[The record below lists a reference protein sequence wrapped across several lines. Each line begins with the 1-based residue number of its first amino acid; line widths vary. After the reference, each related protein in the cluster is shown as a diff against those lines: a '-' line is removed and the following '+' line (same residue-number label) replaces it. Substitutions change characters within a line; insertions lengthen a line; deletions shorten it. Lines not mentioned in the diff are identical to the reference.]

1 MNRRWWVPMGISAIL
16 LVSPVALAAEG
27 DPTTK
32 RGKVLGVSCY
42 ASARTNSYTCLAY
55 LEGGIGTCPRTDA
68 VGWSA
73 DDAHG
78 QNVLSLFTAAK
89 LSAKEVTV
97 RTKAGCFGDGYPLL
111 EWTKLE

>member
-1 MNRRWWVPMGISAIL
+1 MKRSLSAIVGASVIL
-16 LVSPVALAAEG
+16 AVSTVALAAAG
-27 DPTTK
+27 DPSTR

-42 ASARTNSYTCLAY
+42 ASARANSYTCLAY

-89 LSAKEVTV
+89 LAAKEVTV

-111 EWTKLE
+111 EWMKLE